1 MHIPSV
7 YSFNHWL
14 YSCSCIPFEDY
25 LRVPVFFFVR
35 KCMDWNV
42 EYFIDNRYVH
52 TYNLLFMK
60 PSFLC
65 KTDLLIAFAFI
76 VAFIHIHFY
85 WRIMV
90 NSDNPVSDTAGF
102 LKSVRS
108 VCRGRD
114 RLWRY
119 KPNFIPLF
127 KSTRPFFTDIPK
139 IFLTAPFPSLRNC
152 KECNC

>member
-25 LRVPVFFFVR
+25 LRVPVLFFVR

-52 TYNLLFMK
+52 MK

-65 KTDLLIAFAFI
+65 TTDLLIAFAFI
-76 VAFIHIHFY
+76 VAFIHIQFY
-85 WRIMV
+85 WRKMV
-90 NSDNPVSDTAGF
+90 YSDNPVCNTAGF

-127 KSTRPFFTDIPK
+127 KSTRPFLRTFQEY
-139 IFLTAPFPSLRNC
+139 FNCSLPFPEKL
-152 KECNC
+152 